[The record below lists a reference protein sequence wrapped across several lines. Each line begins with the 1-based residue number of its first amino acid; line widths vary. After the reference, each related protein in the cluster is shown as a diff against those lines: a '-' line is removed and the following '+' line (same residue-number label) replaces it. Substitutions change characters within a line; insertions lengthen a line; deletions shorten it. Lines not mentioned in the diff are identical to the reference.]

1 MDNLEREVKVQR
13 YYPNVIANADE
24 FKQLAIL
31 ENEEFKSIWEV
42 LFKWFKNRFVSEAD
56 LEGVRRWEQMLKIIP
71 SKEATLEDRKQFILR
86 RINTI
91 LPYTIRRLQQIL
103 NAVYGD
109 DFAVVSTNKKYEL
122 WVDIDNRIILKTPS
136 MRTLLR
142 AIIPANLIIK
152 ILQELNADLF
162 LYAGGIVNNV
172 NTIQITMGKEF
183 TINEPYTK
191 MIIVGNVS
199 TLTIISLKTKN
210 I

>member
-162 LYAGGIVNNV
+162 LYAGGIVSNV
-172 NTIQITMGKEF
+172 NTIQITMGKKF